1 MENFSFLLLFFYFM
15 NIFCQNS
22 ETVLNTAKLVNDYF
36 MAKYPDPTQAT
47 NVGKIRP
54 SNLWTRAVYYEGLME
69 LNSIYP
75 KQEYLEYS
83 LKWAD
88 FHKWTPRNGVRTT
101 DADDQCCGQ
110 TYINLLKYVEKE
122 KQMSQISYLLENL
135 DNQINSNRYNYWT
148 WIDAIQMA
156 MPLYAQAYK
165 LTGNSKYIDYAM
177 KSYHW
182 TRDECGGGLFNL
194 KNGFWWRDADFVP
207 PFKEKDGNDCYWS
220 RGNGWVYV
228 ALARVMEIIGKGD
241 KYYKELE
248 KDFILMSKVIAS
260 VQRDDGFWNVSLV
273 SPETYGG
280 KETTGTSLFLS
291 GMSWGIRKGILQENI
306 YRPIVDK
313 AWIGVF
319 TYSVHPNGFLGY
331 IQGTGKAPSESQP
344 VTYTR
349 IPDFEDFGTGCF
361 LLGALEYYKLIN

>member
-1 MENFSFLLLFFYFM
+1 MEKFSFLLLFFYFM

-122 KQMSQISYLLENL
+122 KQMSQISYLL
-135 DNQINSNRYNYWT
+135 
-148 WIDAIQMA
+148 
-156 MPLYAQAYK
+156 
-165 LTGNSKYIDYAM
+165 
-177 KSYHW
+177 
-182 TRDECGGGLFNL
+182 
-194 KNGFWWRDADFVP
+194 
-207 PFKEKDGNDCYWS
+207 
-220 RGNGWVYV
+220 
-228 ALARVMEIIGKGD
+228 
-241 KYYKELE
+241 
-248 KDFILMSKVIAS
+248 
-260 VQRDDGFWNVSLV
+260 
-273 SPETYGG
+273 
-280 KETTGTSLFLS
+280 
-291 GMSWGIRKGILQENI
+291 
-306 YRPIVDK
+306 
-313 AWIGVF
+313 
-319 TYSVHPNGFLGY
+319 
-331 IQGTGKAPSESQP
+331 
-344 VTYTR
+344 
-349 IPDFEDFGTGCF
+349 
-361 LLGALEYYKLIN
+361 